1 MAEKKADWFVLTSLD
16 DIAWL
21 LNFRGN
27 DVQDNPVVLAYLM
40 MSADSLRLYTNAADF
55 KEVDRKTLEN
65 AGVEF
70 FEYNGIYEDVAK
82 LTENQTVI
90 YDGSALNYAILERMP
105 ESAKKVDEQNLTLLP
120 KAIKNPVEV
129 ANIRQAH
136 IKDGIALTKF
146 MYWLKKNIGKVPMTE
161 ISAAEKMES
170 FRKEQEGY
178 LEPSFEPIS
187 GYAEHGAIVHYS
199 ATPETDAKLA
209 PKGLLLMDTGGQYL
223 EGTTDITR
231 TFVLGELTEEEKKF
245 FTLVLRGNLN
255 LAGARFLHG
264 CKGYNLD
271 YLAREPLWQIGMDYN
286 HGTGHGVG
294 YLLNVHESPN
304 GFRWKMLPNRNEGCV
319 LEEGMRTSDEPGVY
333 LTDKFG
339 VRHEN
344 LMVCMKGEKNE
355 YGQFMYFDT
364 VTLVP
369 FDLDGVDPSLMTE
382 RERQL
387 LNDYHQKIY
396 EVIGPHLNEEEQ
408 AWLKEAT
415 RAI

>member
-1 MAEKKADWFVLTSLD
+1 MDPVQLLKAV
-16 DIAWL
+16 
-21 LNFRGN
+21 
-27 DVQDNPVVLAYLM
+27 
-40 MSADSLRLYTNAADF
+40 
-55 KEVDRKTLEN
+55 
-65 AGVEF
+65 
-70 FEYNGIYEDVAK
+70 
-82 LTENQTVI
+82 
-90 YDGSALNYAILERMP
+90 
-105 ESAKKVDEQNLTLLP
+105 
-120 KAIKNPVEV
+120 KNPVELE
-129 ANIRQAH
+129 NFRKTH
-136 IKDGIALTKF
+136 IKDGVAVTRF
-146 MYWLKKNIGKVPMTE
+146 MHWAKTHAKEGYTE
-161 ISAAEKMES
+161 MQAADVLEG

-255 LAGARFLHG
+255 LAGAHFLHG

-319 LEEGMRTSDEPGVY
+319 LEEGMLTSDEPGVY

-369 FDLDGVDPSLMTE
+369 FDLDGVDPLLMTE